1 MPVKRASAVR
11 TTKANVCKNP
21 FFSAK
26 SLEVGMH
33 GLSSCLG
40 AGYHQLWE
48 PLSICRWEVQ
58 MSKKILCPFGAMINV
73 LFNYLE
79 SLQQVLITETP
90 PAVGTCHRVPLDALT
105 PHSLALLN

>member
-33 GLSSCLG
+33 GLSSCRG
-40 AGYHQLWE
+40 AG
-48 PLSICRWEVQ
+48 V
-58 MSKKILCPFGAMINV
+58 
-73 LFNYLE
+73 
-79 SLQQVLITETP
+79 P
-90 PAVGTCHRVPLDALT
+90 PALEPFSILQVGSPDEKENSVSIRNND
-105 PHSLALLN
+105 

>member
-11 TTKANVCKNP
+11 TTKANVSKNP

-33 GLSSCLG
+33 GLSSCLS

-48 PLSICRWEVQ
+48 PLSI
-58 MSKKILCPFGAMINV
+58 
-73 LFNYLE
+73 
-79 SLQQVLITETP
+79 LQ
-90 PAVGTCHRVPLDALT
+90 VGSPDEKENSVSIRSND
-105 PHSLALLN
+105 